1 MPRCY
6 CIRLENGD
14 VVEAAEDS
22 HIGALA
28 LAKFWRDEGKRENLR
43 KPVSKAAAAK
53 QALALRL
60 QGPDGSEG
68 CSESESSEGE
78 DPTQLVVGTS
88 EGFESDAVH
97 DLCTEDQALAVP
109 ETQEQDLTA
118 QEATEL
124 DSLDWNSELPSD
136 DDATQLEV
144 PLRSGRGTSK
154 RAAGDVGGEGG
165 KAARRVRGVPCRR
178 SSGPGGQR
186 PSRGTPCTSRPLT
199 PPEKKKIVH
208 RLTCNTIQRTAGV
221 SNISLG
227 VVVLFA
233 IIFFLKRQHL
243 KLWKAITTPT
253 QT

>member
-1 MPRCY
+1 MYVGTSEPLLQPGHHEISRHRIHFRVGPWQYAPLLLHTTRKWRCSRSRG
-6 CIRLENGD
+6 RLAHRRISARQ
-14 VVEAAEDS
+14 V
-22 HIGALA
+22 
-28 LAKFWRDEGKRENLR
+28 WRDEGKRENLR

-53 QALALRL
+53 QAMALRL

-88 EGFESDAVH
+88 EGFESDALH
-97 DLCTEDQALAVP
+97 DLCTENQGLAVP

-154 RAAGDVGGEGG
+154 RAVGDVGEGKEG
-165 KAARRVRGVPCRR
+165 RRHEESGAFHAGDPADRED
-178 SSGPGGQR
+178 SGPPEEPHVRQGR
-186 PSRGTPCTSRPLT
+186 SRR
-199 PPEKKKIVH
+199 
-208 RLTCNTIQRTAGV
+208 
-221 SNISLG
+221 
-227 VVVLFA
+227 
-233 IIFFLKRQHL
+233 LKR
-243 KLWKAITTPT
+243 KK
-253 QT
+253 

>member
-1 MPRCY
+1 MSSLGIESILGLVRGVRGTMPRCY

-28 LAKFWRDEGKRENLR
+28 LAKFWRDERKRENFR

-53 QALALRL
+53 QAMALRL

-68 CSESESSEGE
+68 NSESESSEGE

-144 PLRSGRGTSK
+144 PLRSGRGSSE
-154 RAAGDVGGEGG
+154 RAAADVEEGKEGG
-165 KAARRVRGVPCRR
+165 RHEESGAFHAGDPADRED
-178 SSGPGGQR
+178 SGPPEEPHVRQGR
-186 PSRGTPCTSRPLT
+186 SRR
-199 PPEKKKIVH
+199 
-208 RLTCNTIQRTAGV
+208 
-221 SNISLG
+221 
-227 VVVLFA
+227 
-233 IIFFLKRQHL
+233 LKR
-243 KLWKAITTPT
+243 KK
-253 QT
+253 